1 MKNIAIFA
9 SGNGTNAERIIS
21 YFKESELAQVDVI
34 LTNKSDAGVIARAH
48 ALFVDVHVFTRDDF
62 YNSNK
67 ILDTLAQY
75 KVDLIVLAGFLW
87 LVPEN
92 ILDKYKNS
100 IVNIHPAL
108 LPAYGGK
115 GMYGAHVHEAVIAAG
130 DDKSGITIHKVN
142 KLYDDGQIIF
152 QADVEIESNETPDSL
167 ARKIHLLEYEHFP
180 QVIEKLLIQILQSN

>member
-21 YFKESELAQVDVI
+21 YFKESELAQVDVV
-34 LTNKSDAGVIARAH
+34 LTNKIDAGVIERAH
-48 ALFVDVHVFTRDDF
+48 SLFVDVHVFARDDF

-67 ILDTLAQY
+67 ILDIIAKY
-75 KVDLIVLAGFLW
+75 NIDLIVLAGFLW

-92 ILDKYKNS
+92 ILDKYENS

-115 GMYGAHVHEAVIAAG
+115 GMYGARVHEAVIAAG

-152 QADVEIESNETPDSL
+152 QAEVKIDSNETPDSL
-167 ARKIHLLEYEHFP
+167 AGKIHLLEYEHFP
-180 QVIEKLLIQILQSN
+180 EVIERLLV

>member
-21 YFKESELAQVDVI
+21 YFKESELAQVDVV
-34 LTNKSDAGVIARAH
+34 LTNKIDAGVIERAH
-48 ALFVDVHVFTRDDF
+48 SLFVDVHVFARDDF

-67 ILDTLAQY
+67 ILDILAKY
-75 KVDLIVLAGFLW
+75 NIDLIVLAGFLW

-92 ILDKYKNS
+92 ILDKYENS

-115 GMYGAHVHEAVIAAG
+115 GMYGARVHEAVIAAG

-152 QADVEIESNETPDSL
+152 QAEVKIESNETPDSL
-167 ARKIHLLEYEHFP
+167 AGKIHLLEYEHFP
-180 QVIEKLLIQILQSN
+180 EVIERLLV